1 MARSFWAGW
10 LFLVPFTWL
19 AQEPSLPVPP
29 NVAVDGVPA
38 IPMKLVSAV
47 APYGQFRRAQLV
59 AWHPTERRMIVTTT
73 FASVPQLHEVKFPGG
88 ARTQLTYFP
97 DGVSPRPGA
106 VFLPRGE
113 SIVFQKDTAGG
124 GEANQ
129 LFRYDAATGALT
141 LLTDG
146 KSRNGIPVI
155 SRSGRV
161 AYDSTRRDGKNRDL
175 YLLDPRQPDSSTPLA
190 ETTGTWSAVDW
201 SADEKSV
208 LATQSMSSSESYLWR
223 IQVPGGEKTLLTPKG
238 ERPVKWSAAFFA
250 GGGTAIYALG
260 NFNSESP
267 RVFRL
272 SGAALVTAD
281 ACRPPGRSLRSQPGR
296 PAARRCLRRGGLVS
310 AAAARCERPG
320 PAHAGAAGR
329 RHLRRLVA
337 PGAQRSRIQHRRRA
351 VVQRR
356 VLDRHRRKPAR
367 SLDVQRDGR
376 RERRDAARRRDRQV
390 EKLRRPGDLGRAL
403 PSARRGSR
411 VRGR

>member
-10 LFLVPFTWL
+10 LFLVAFTLL

-59 AWHPTERRMIVTTT
+59 AWHPAERRMIVTTT
-73 FASVPQLHEVKFPGG
+73 FGSVPQLHEVKFPGA

-97 DGVSPRPGA
+97 DGVSLRPGA

-190 ETTGTWSAVDW
+190 ETTGVWAAVDW
-201 SADEKSV
+201 SADEQSV
-208 LATQSMSSSESYLWR
+208 LATQSMSSSESYLWK
-223 IQVPGGEKTLLTPKG
+223 IQVPGGEKTLLTP
-238 ERPVKWSAAFFA
+238 
-250 GGGTAIYALG
+250 
-260 NFNSESP
+260 
-267 RVFRL
+267 
-272 SGAALVTAD
+272 
-281 ACRPPGRSLRSQPGR
+281 
-296 PAARRCLRRGGLVS
+296 
-310 AAAARCERPG
+310 
-320 PAHAGAAGR
+320 
-329 RHLRRLVA
+329 
-337 PGAQRSRIQHRRRA
+337 
-351 VVQRR
+351 
-356 VLDRHRRKPAR
+356 
-367 SLDVQRDGR
+367 
-376 RERRDAARRRDRQV
+376 
-390 EKLRRPGDLGRAL
+390 
-403 PSARRGSR
+403 
-411 VRGR
+411 